1 MPGTGPPGRAEG
13 PPATRPRR
21 VLLADDNADVVEMY
35 AIMLGARGLDVR
47 VAHDGQAAVEEAC
60 AFRPDVVLTDIGLP
74 SLDRFALAERLRSR
88 PETSEVLLIALSG
101 SARDEDR
108 RRALAVGFDDYLTK
122 PVRLVRVEELLAAP
136 RRPRDDRDGR
146 PASVRRE
153 PR

>member
-108 RRALAVGFDDYLTK
+108 RRPGR
-122 PVRLVRVEELLAAP
+122 RLRRLPDQARPPRQGRGAP
-136 RRPRDDRDGR
+136 GR
-146 PASVRRE
+146 PAPP